1 MINRKAIVALVLLLF
16 VSSSVF
22 ALSLGDLGSGVFSK
36 LRSLFASLF
45 SRFFGSGSIVK
56 GCCECSGSNP
66 MCYSDLTRD
75 ECEARCD
82 IFYTSYYFHT
92 SGRICSDGHCVTP
105 TTTTLSCTPR
115 SCCGCHTKYG
125 DDCSCDIYTNGCTSL
140 CPTTTTTTIKSTTT
154 TILPNSPGC
163 APWIDSTQARLCTEN
178 CDQNCESWCSSPD
191 LNKGL
196 KQSLSVRLSE
206 GKLVKV
212 VCAHNGC
219 TGQSGCQPYPCK
231 DVFFKLDGTGISNK
245 QFFIYG
251 WLWVS
256 SDLNANP
263 PTSYVGSASE
273 CGSAPVYGCW
283 IRITQA
289 GTYNLQ
295 AKTCV
300 EQAGGKYCDGKTW
313 DGGGFYTG
321 QSCIDAATLAVT

>member
-16 VSSSVF
+16 VSSGVF
-22 ALSLGDLGSGVFSK
+22 ALSLGDLGSGIFSR

-45 SRFFGSGSIVK
+45 SNLFGSGSTIM
-56 GCCECSGSNP
+56 GCCECSTGSCISP
-66 MCYSDLTRD
+66 STRSQCQA
-75 ECEARCD
+75 ECGGAYN
-82 IFYTSYYFHT
+82 FYTDGREC
-92 SGRICSDGHCVTP
+92 SGGRCV
-105 TTTTLSCTPR
+105 
-115 SCCGCHTKYG
+115 
-125 DDCSCDIYTNGCTSL
+125 I
-140 CPTTTTTTIKSTTT
+140 PTTTTTISSTTTTISSTTT